1 MDDIPISSTNGPGP
15 PGQPPPGQTPPSLAP
30 LGQPKNEVTANWVV
44 VSCNKSE
51 SSSDYYEPHRQ
62 QQVQLDEFLA
72 SNAPEELKFADKF
85 DGSQIDV
92 DSEIRS
98 TETALKLMHDFKE
111 GIPVLS
117 SVVKTLRSLL
127 SWLGWRQ
134 YSASEEERGKFHQ
147 QFHAVGVELAKLE
160 LHLRCCY
167 QNLAEKSVMR
177 NEHLFGCDGF
187 RTDFDSDLTCLVEK
201 YLNRIGIP
209 TAFSDLLSSER
220 LGLGVD
226 SAFIDYIRAIYFR
239 HGRLFIVPS
248 LRYHPLSFTSWEYSE
263 TKRITPPIPN
273 FTYVSSVAYAPPTI
287 NQTTQLRSTDVM
299 GHSAVLCSNI
309 YCALA
314 WFTEPAVV
322 MNAVARRPL
331 PQVQFEGD
339 NHETAFKA
347 AIESVKRCVLEVFD
361 TLDLARLSSVA
372 ELAVPDDT
380 QRDELRL
387 ALVAD
392 NLSSRFFPLVI
403 RLYSR
408 WAASQSSPSSLLP
421 LRYLHRYPFGLMK
434 IPLMAGRVF
443 PGEYGGFA
451 KATFPNFRV
460 YDCDSADDIPADR
473 GYIMTVEYY
482 NSETK
487 QQTVADGCYLM
498 VPSMPATKL
507 AAWFASRHS
516 DFLVPGLMFPKP
528 AIFNDH
534 PISVY
539 IPALFSR
546 KLPFRLNWFAGDQ
559 IVVEQKS
566 PFEFFAYKKFPAKF
580 LLRNSR
586 DFDAQL
592 VGFTVSLENY
602 TDLVGRI
609 RSTTQPFHPAV
620 KTLVVLNPSTLPVM
634 ATLSGLPLHSAPNA
648 VPFIREAYS
657 REGDLLELALQVYV
671 YQTYLSFVKRLDEGA
686 LVSECMEGCCLRD
699 RSGMSQLQIAKLA
712 EANDRH
718 KLGEQIQLS
727 RERPME
733 LGQKMIDFP
742 NSLWSM
748 EEVAVEALMETGL
761 METEEEE
768 LPLTETEEEEL
779 PLIETEEEELPNRT
793 GPDGM
798 ADGQRDVVDLLDEDK
813 ETIDSESDADQNQLE
828 LQRAIAATESKSN
841 PPNQKKSNPPNQ
853 KKSKPRRPRRARA
866 PKSLRVPAARSIS
879 TRSRTGSSS
888 SKTKPAET
896 GPITVDG
903 ESGTQ
908 EAEPEVTSFVEGVG
922 EDEMEKKYDKEEK
935 EADEL
940 TSGKPKKPRKHVEQ
954 AGNKV

>member
-1 MDDIPISSTNGPGP
+1 
-15 PGQPPPGQTPPSLAP
+15 
-30 LGQPKNEVTANWVV
+30 
-44 VSCNKSE
+44 
-51 SSSDYYEPHRQ
+51 
-62 QQVQLDEFLA
+62 
-72 SNAPEELKFADKF
+72 
-85 DGSQIDV
+85 
-92 DSEIRS
+92 
-98 TETALKLMHDFKE
+98 
-111 GIPVLS
+111 
-117 SVVKTLRSLL
+117 
-127 SWLGWRQ
+127 
-134 YSASEEERGKFHQ
+134 
-147 QFHAVGVELAKLE
+147 
-160 LHLRCCY
+160 
-167 QNLAEKSVMR
+167 
-177 NEHLFGCDGF
+177 
-187 RTDFDSDLTCLVEK
+187 
-201 YLNRIGIP
+201 
-209 TAFSDLLSSER
+209 
-220 LGLGVD
+220 
-226 SAFIDYIRAIYFR
+226 
-239 HGRLFIVPS
+239 
-248 LRYHPLSFTSWEYSE
+248 
-263 TKRITPPIPN
+263 
-273 FTYVSSVAYAPPTI
+273 
-287 NQTTQLRSTDVM
+287 
-299 GHSAVLCSNI
+299 
-309 YCALA
+309 
-314 WFTEPAVV
+314 
-322 MNAVARRPL
+322 
-331 PQVQFEGD
+331 
-339 NHETAFKA
+339 
-347 AIESVKRCVLEVFD
+347 
-361 TLDLARLSSVA
+361 
-372 ELAVPDDT
+372 
-380 QRDELRL
+380 
-387 ALVAD
+387 
-392 NLSSRFFPLVI
+392 
-403 RLYSR
+403 
-408 WAASQSSPSSLLP
+408 
-421 LRYLHRYPFGLMK
+421 
-434 IPLMAGRVF
+434 
-443 PGEYGGFA
+443 
-451 KATFPNFRV
+451 
-460 YDCDSADDIPADR
+460 
-473 GYIMTVEYY
+473 
-482 NSETK
+482 
-487 QQTVADGCYLM
+487 
-498 VPSMPATKL
+498 
-507 AAWFASRHS
+507 
-516 DFLVPGLMFPKP
+516 
-528 AIFNDH
+528 
-534 PISVY
+534 
-539 IPALFSR
+539 
-546 KLPFRLNWFAGDQ
+546 
-559 IVVEQKS
+559 
-566 PFEFFAYKKFPAKF
+566 
-580 LLRNSR
+580 
-586 DFDAQL
+586 
-592 VGFTVSLENY
+592 
-602 TDLVGRI
+602 
-609 RSTTQPFHPAV
+609 
-620 KTLVVLNPSTLPVM
+620 M

-657 REGDLLELALQVYV
+657 REGKLLELALQVYV